1 MIVSALSA
9 TRVRVGVALLAIILA
24 GWYGFHK
31 YDQHQKRVAAE
42 QRAHPRAVAAAKAKH
57 AAELAAR
64 EAAMQLAIREAY
76 PNVKTSATL
85 TNRAG
90 GTARLYTALPKGA
103 LPDRTTSWLRNA
115 ACEAAPHGTCT
126 IEVYAHRGIRAYPVT
141 QYSYLGLVAGFEI
154 GISDRGPNE
163 REAAH
168 ARSDSNCCYL
178 GAR

>member
-1 MIVSALSA
+1 VIVSVLSN
-9 TRVRVGVALLAIILA
+9 TRVRLGIALLVVVLA
-24 GWYGFHK
+24 AWYGVHK
-31 YDQHQKRVAAE
+31 YDQHQKRVAVE
-42 QRAHPRAVAAAKAKH
+42 RLAHVRAVAAAKAKH

-76 PNVKTSATL
+76 LNVKTSATL
-85 TNRAG
+85 TNRTG
-90 GTARLYTALPKGA
+90 GTATLYTALPNGT
-103 LPDRTTSWLRNA
+103 LPDGTTSWLRNA